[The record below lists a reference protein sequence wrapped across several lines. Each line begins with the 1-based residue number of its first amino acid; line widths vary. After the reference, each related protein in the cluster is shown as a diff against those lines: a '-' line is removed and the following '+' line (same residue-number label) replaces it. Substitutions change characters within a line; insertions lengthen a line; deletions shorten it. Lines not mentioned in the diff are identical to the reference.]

1 MGSGNAMSTFWTVV
15 IGWVVAG
22 AVVAL
27 IFGRIARFGDGRT
40 GDFEAPRSAHQA
52 DEQLPGVGLPSSM
65 R

>member
-1 MGSGNAMSTFWTVV
+1 MSTFWTVV

-27 IFGRIARFGDGRT
+27 IFGRIARFGDGKTDDVEIR
-40 GDFEAPRSAHQA
+40 RSTHRA
-52 DEQLPGVGLPSSM
+52 DEHLPGVGLPSSM